1 MKHFVFTFFILISN
15 CLFAQ
20 VTISGTI
27 ESKDKTPIEF
37 AEIILVAKDSTYLK
51 SEVTD
56 DRNSFLIETEKGWC
70 QLKIR
75 QLDKVVFSK
84 IFDLVSDVNLGT
96 IIIDNSNQLQSI
108 TVVGK
113 KKLIER
119 KVDRLVFNI
128 ENSISG
134 VGTDALEALKI
145 TPGVKVQNETITMI
159 GKSKL
164 SVMVDDKIIQLT
176 DEDLANYLKSI
187 PSESIKN
194 IEVITTPPAKY
205 EASGNSGMVNIV
217 LKKAKKNSWNAL
229 LSSTYMLRRFSTGLS
244 SASFNY
250 NKNKLAFSTSLSY
263 AKGKKY
269 LDQDDYAYFN
279 DGLWYTSSPITNTN
293 NRKNIKVSLDYEV
306 TKNWTIGGQTFY
318 NKFLKGRITTPYT
331 VVNDYATNEIKR
343 YLTSNA
349 TEDISPTINTVNI
362 YNTFKLDTIGKK
374 ITVDFDY
381 FKFNDNDK
389 KTYVGESIIENPY
402 SKKYFEG
409 VNDNNQEIKNLSGKI
424 DVELPV
430 KWGTFT
436 FGGKISNSKSKNVIS
451 SFNSG
456 LVVNPIATFVLTDNK
471 FEYDENVSAGYVSL
485 NKKINTKWETQFG
498 VRMEATQTKS
508 FAETTNEL
516 VKNEYTKFFPTAY
529 ISYTAN
535 ANSTVIF
542 SYSKRIERPDFE
554 ALNPNRYFLNPFQFI
569 EGNSLL
575 QPSFVDNFEFTY
587 TYKSLES
594 KLYFSNEKNKFT
606 QAPIADPSSKIINFT
621 NKNFI
626 NAQRFGISENYTFQK
641 YAWWTSNNAFDLS
654 YIIAE
659 SLLTETTRYKN
670 GINSR
675 ISTNNDF
682 VLNKSKTILF
692 NASYWYLFP
701 EVDGIYNNKA
711 QSSLSLAMQFL
722 MLDKSLKLSIK
733 GADLFRKEV
742 SSVTSV
748 VNGIR
753 QDGIYYYDTQALNI
767 TASYKFG
774 NKRIKVE
781 QRETSNEDEKGRI
794 VN

>member
-1 MKHFVFTFFILISN
+1 MKHFVFAFFILISN

-108 TVVGK
+108 TVIGK

-205 EASGNSGMVNIV
+205 EASGNSGMVNII

-409 VNDNNQEIKNLSGKI
+409 ANDNNQEIKNLSGKI

-436 FGGKISNSKSKNVIS
+436 FGGKISNSKTKNVIS

-456 LVVNPIATFVLTDNK
+456 LVVNPIPTFVLTDNK
-471 FEYDENVSAGYVSL
+471 FEYDENVGAGYVSV

-498 VRMEATQTKS
+498 LRMEATQTKS

-535 ANSTVIF
+535 ANSTVTL

-594 KLYFSNEKNKFT
+594 KLYFSDEKNKFT
-606 QAPIADPSSKIINFT
+606 QAPIADPNTKIINFT

-654 YIIAE
+654 YVIAE
-659 SLLTETTRYKN
+659 SLLTETARYKN

-682 VLNKSKTILF
+682 VLNKTKTILF

-781 QRETSNEDEKGRI
+781 QRETGNEDEKGRI
-794 VN
+794 GN

>member
-84 IFDLVSDVNLGT
+84 VFDLVNDVNLGT

-108 TVVGK
+108 TVIGK

-119 KVDRLVFNI
+119 KVDRLVFNL

-164 SVMVDDKIIQLT
+164 SVMVDEKIIQLT
-176 DEDLANYLKSI
+176 DEDLSNYLKSI

-205 EASGNSGMVNIV
+205 EASGNSGMVNII

-436 FGGKISNSKSKNVIS
+436 FGSKISNSKTKNVIS

-456 LVVNPIATFVLTDNK
+456 LVVNPIPTFVLTDNK
-471 FEYDENVSAGYVSL
+471 FEYDENVGAGYVSV

-498 VRMEATQTKS
+498 LRMESTQTKS

-516 VKNEYTKFFPTAY
+516 VKNDYTKFFPTAY

-535 ANSTVIF
+535 ANSTVTF

-594 KLYFSNEKNKFT
+594 KLYFSDEKNKFS

-654 YIIAE
+654 YVIAE
-659 SLLTETTRYKN
+659 SLLTETARYKN

-682 VLNKSKTILF
+682 VLNKTKTILF

-722 MLDKSLKLSIK
+722 MLDKSLKISIK
-733 GADLFRKEV
+733 GADLFRKEI

-753 QDGIYYYDTQALNI
+753 QDGIYYYDSQALNI

-794 VN
+794 GN

>member
-1 MKHFVFTFFILISN
+1 MKYFYFVLILFFNVS
-15 CLFAQ
+15 LFAQ
-20 VTISGTI
+20 IKISGTI

-37 AEIILVAKDSTYLK
+37 AEIVLIAKDSTFLK

-56 DRNSFLIETEKGWC
+56 DKNSFLIETEKGWFKL
-70 QLKIR
+70 QIR
-75 QLDKVVFSK
+75 QLDKVIYSK
-84 IFDLVSDVNLGT
+84 DFDLETDLNMGVIT
-96 IIIDNSNQLQSI
+96 IDNNNQLQAV

-134 VGTDALEALKI
+134 VGSDALEALKI
-145 TPGVKVQNETITMI
+145 TPGVKVQNETISMI

-164 SVMVDDKIIQLT
+164 SVMVDDKIIQL
-176 DEDLANYLKSI
+176 DEENLANYLKSI
-187 PSESIKN
+187 PSESIKT

-205 EASGNSGMVNIV
+205 EAAGNSGLVNIV

-229 LSSTYMLRRFSTGLS
+229 VSTTYLQRRFATGLS

-250 NKNKLAFSTSLSY
+250 NKNKLSFSTAVSY

-279 DGLWYTSSPITNTN
+279 DGLWYTLSPITFGN
-293 NRKNIKVSLDYEV
+293 NRKNIKVSLDYEL
-306 TKNWTIGGQTFY
+306 TKNWTIGGQGFY
-318 NKFLKGRITTPYT
+318 NKLIQSRRISPYT
-331 VVNDYATNEIKR
+331 PVYDYATNEIKR
-343 YLTSNA
+343 YLNSKA
-349 TEDISPTINTVNI
+349 TEDMLPAISTINV

-381 FKFNDNDK
+381 FKFNTSDK

-409 VNDNNQEIKNLSGKI
+409 INENNQNIKNVSGKI
-424 DVELPV
+424 DIEFPV
-430 KWGTFT
+430 KWANFS
-436 FGGKISNSKSKNVIS
+436 FGGKISNSKSANIIS

-456 LVVNPIATFVLTDNK
+456 LVANPVESFALVDNK
-471 FEYDENVSAGYVSL
+471 FEYEENVEAGYLSF
-485 NKKINTKWETQFG
+485 NKKINAKWETQFG
-498 VRMEATQTKS
+498 LRMEATQTKS
-508 FAETTNEL
+508 FAETTNDL
-516 VKNEYTKFFPTAY
+516 VKNDYTKIFPTAY
-529 ISYTAN
+529 ISYTKN
-535 ANSTVIF
+535 ANTTCTL
-542 SYSKRIERPDFE
+542 SYSKRIERPDFD
-554 ALNPNRYFLNPFQFI
+554 ALNPNRYYLNPFQFI

-575 QPSFVDNFEFTY
+575 QPSLVDNLEVTFTY
-587 TYKSLES
+587 KTLES
-594 KLYFSNEKNKFT
+594 KLFYSNEKNKFS
-606 QAPIADPSSKIINFT
+606 QAPIADPDTKIINFT
-621 NKNFI
+621 NRNFI
-626 NAQRFGISENYTFQK
+626 NAQRFGLSENYMFQK
-641 YAWWTSNNAFDLS
+641 FAWWTSNNAFDIS
-654 YIIAE
+654 YVIAE
-659 SLLTETTRYKN
+659 SLLTETARYKY

-682 VLNKSKTILF
+682 ILNKSKTVLF

-722 MLDKSLKLSIK
+722 LLDKNLRLSIK
-733 GADLFRKEV
+733 GSDLFRKEV
-742 SSVTSV
+742 SSVTSI

-753 QDGIYYYDTQALNI
+753 QDGIYYYDSQALNV

-774 NKRIKVE
+774 NKKIRVE
-781 QRETSNEDEKGRI
+781 QRETGNEDEKARI
-794 VN
+794 GN